1 MLHIAITVNTIKAV
15 TLIRATKSDSFK
27 VFMILFFKF
36 RSLYST
42 FKLYK
47 VLMFPFKPFQ
57 DLINK
62 DSFILL
68 QIATSFIQLE
78 HCNAVNVRSNCFEMS
93 KNLCLFVVLS
103 KDRNKILI
111 CKLFFNFFLIL
122 RFVLFR
128 ANVFTS
134 LLITLCLYKVFQSVC
149 SPLLTLQIYGGCC
162 VICNLL

>member
-1 MLHIAITVNTIKAV
+1 
-15 TLIRATKSDSFK
+15 
-27 VFMILFFKF
+27 
-36 RSLYST
+36 
-42 FKLYK
+42 
-47 VLMFPFKPFQ
+47 MFPFKPFQ

-134 LLITLCLYKVFQSVC
+134 LLITLCCLKVCLSAVAYITNIRR
-149 SPLLTLQIYGGCC
+149 LLRYL
-162 VICNLL
+162 